1 MVLAKISS
9 FNKTPANGQ
18 RAHQS
23 LGGIRLA
30 GSCLLPYVTCMAAAP
45 GGTKWVNTGPQQI
58 GVFFIPVWLNANI
71 FPSFLLKEQ

>member
-23 LGGIRLA
+23 LGGIGLA
-30 GSCLLPYVTCMAAAP
+30 ASCLLPYVTCMAAAP
-45 GGTKWVNTGPQQI
+45 GGTN
-58 GVFFIPVWLNANI
+58 
-71 FPSFLLKEQ
+71 